1 MTHDSWVMI
10 HSNDSWVMT
19 HGALSKGNRIKSW
32 FIRGLKKAES
42 NQLKIKHNFQKV
54 ESNQNLFALSS
65 DSEMWIRLNS
75 RLKEKPL
82 TQESTHE
89 STQSWTQVWK

>member
-1 MTHDSWVMI
+1 MTHDSWVII
-10 HSNDSWVMT
+10 HSNDSRVMT

-32 FIRGLKKAES
+32 FIRGFKKAES

-65 DSEMWIRLNS
+65 EMWIRLNS

-89 STQSWTQVWK
+89 STQSQTQVCQQD